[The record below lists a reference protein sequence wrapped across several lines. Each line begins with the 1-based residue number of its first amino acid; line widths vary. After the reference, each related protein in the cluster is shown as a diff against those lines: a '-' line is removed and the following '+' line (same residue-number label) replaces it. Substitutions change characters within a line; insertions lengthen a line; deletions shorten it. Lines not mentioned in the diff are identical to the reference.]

1 MKALR
6 KSFLILLSLMLF
18 LSVGLFLAAC
28 GDDGEGENPGGNGE
42 QTAKDVAYTV
52 DVYLE
57 GEGGSYARS
66 AEHSSSKTGKAGS
79 SVTVSPATIDGYVF
93 NASHAGTVLTK
104 TLSENAAE
112 NVFSL
117 YYDLVAAASSVEYN
131 ANAPA
136 GTSVRGSVE
145 GAAAQDGYVT
155 AADNGF
161 KIEGYRFAGW
171 STKTEGKAEY
181 QPGEQVP
188 VSGKV
193 VLYAVWDQGL
203 RDRFGG
209 TDLIY
214 LLSSEEG
221 VAVLERGGVEFRGE
235 YQGDGFTF
243 KNDAGETVLEGKL
256 FGTTFNYRRPEIEG
270 SYQFYNFYM
279 PRTEDEERLDPTE
292 TLTVDE
298 YGSATHVYQ
307 DEQGK
312 TVRQTG
318 SIIYNAP
325 TDEYLFTDTEG
336 NGFVYALGV
345 LPGDDAMSTEDDIP
359 VFCATY
365 GEGGSYQQFLT
376 ADGASGNLGGAQ
388 LILDGY
394 GSAILDYDWYTG
406 GYYVEN
412 VYDNGGGLLMY
423 KIVAVFLDEFGVYA
437 PVGTNYTVYCYTL
450 PLNNG
455 VYGFVQA
462 RSERGEYES
471 ASGKLVLDGFGVL
484 PDSAVYTDATG
495 NQQSG
500 TYTISSSP
508 RLTGTIITINLTE
521 ASGRPTGKTAQFLV
535 NSEGFQPLSGT
546 DKDEYKEYIW
556 LNNGVL
562 DFSPLLVLYDE
573 DYTEGGVSGKRAEY
587 WCYRDSKTET
597 LELAANGYVTEEALE
612 GGNHPVM
619 YTWHKT
625 GSVEGFESMVANE
638 LKFMLDATVDSNYLT
653 RNVYIVFERDGEKL
667 YSVLTDSEDSG
678 AEIWYQSVGVNTLG
692 SLYIDQD
699 GNHYAG
705 GFTVDTQGYYFGTVG
720 LFIYYDETGMY
731 HIIYSD
737 LQLGTAGN
745 PVSFTVLPENGADE
759 VGMLLISDD
768 GSMQTDATM
777 LLRGNDQA
785 LYSASGDFLNAGA
798 FVRGRLEYAGE
809 TALGDTI
816 WAFVTDA
823 GVEQFKLIYDYDQF
837 VEYGM
842 VTDIIVYHRYN
853 ARVAGTYTSASGE
866 LTLDGYR
873 GASYKGADDT
883 ELSGYYHL
891 SSDGT
896 VVYLSAFTGEEL
908 VFQLDGKSFT
918 ALDGLY
924 GEQRLYRHNTEYT
937 LKFDG
942 KGNVEAKAGNLS
954 VGVGFYNF
962 LNEEKTEV
970 EVVID
975 LGFEGTEVIIL
986 HFGSGGISER
996 AEEGKVYISDNWG
1009 VLILDGYGQATY
1021 YYEQGTG
1028 SATGHVTH
1036 IDRADGFIMIR
1047 YDESLTDQYFVIEDV
1062 RGSEYGRFSAPEY
1075 LRANLI
1081 YFSEGLKVIAYGN
1094 DGMAQI
1100 DNSIGC
1106 YNIKDGKAKVYIMNA
1121 QTGGYDTHV
1130 YPAPTGDKTYLVGEE
1145 MFYLFTGANG
1155 GRVTLTGTIRIGT
1168 EGFEDVEGVTLSF
1181 TISSSS
1187 LDGVDATLS
1196 VEGQSYSLLLTN
1208 HYIDPDTKRV
1218 VIGTALFDQKTYE
1231 YYPIEV
1237 HYIPSYIEGA
1247 EAVATF
1253 SAKGDI
1259 STTLVDYSDAQAHET
1274 HPERG
1279 ISTLTESYVGFGPFT
1294 LSERKLSGTLYC
1306 GSVTLTFSGADI
1318 VEIYASPSENLYR
1331 YLAEFDFEDDHYAI
1345 IYEKEI
1351 DGYYTLYQVVKYD
1364 KMDAGNGYT
1373 VGVGRYFYSNEGYTF
1388 VVDYKAGNLSSVQLY
1403 KDGKILSAFNTL
1415 TNPRDNTAWMLL
1427 SDVDDT
1433 HVGYFFT
1440 VTMSDSGEPTA
1451 ATVKEYT
1458 LVQGLTGE
1466 DASDSA
1472 YANFFIDKTTGEIK
1486 LVAFM
1491 SYVDGV
1497 ITFMDIES
1505 VEVSPE
1511 NEYQFTVVDTHGQEF
1526 TVTVVCDEESG
1537 EPLEDG
1543 AGQWLIVVT

>member
-6 KSFLILLSLMLF
+6 KSLIWILCLMLF

-42 QTAKDVAYTV
+42 DPEKDVAYTV

-66 AEHSSSKTGKAGS
+66 AEHSSSATGKAGR
-79 SVTVSPATIDGYVF
+79 SVTVNPATIDGYVF
-93 NASHAGTVLTK
+93 NASHEGTVLTK

-117 YYDLVAAASSVEYN
+117 YYDLDAAASSVEYN

-136 GTSVRGSVE
+136 GTSVRGSVD
-145 GAAAQDGYVT
+145 GASAQDGYVT
-155 AADNGF
+155 AAENGF
-161 KIEGYRFAGW
+161 KISGYRFAGW

-188 VSGKV
+188 VKGKV

-214 LLSSEEG
+214 LLSSEER

-235 YQGDGFTF
+235 YQGDTFTF

-256 FGTTFNYRRPEIEG
+256 FGTTFNYRRPEIQG
-270 SYQFYNFYM
+270 TYQFYNFYM
-279 PRTEDEERLDPTE
+279 PKSEDEERLDPDE

-298 YGSATHVYQ
+298 YGSATHVYE
-307 DEQGK
+307 DEQGR

-336 NGFVYALGV
+336 NGFVYALSV
-345 LPGDDAMSTEDDIP
+345 YPGEDLMSTEDDIP

-365 GEGGSYQQFLT
+365 GEGGAYQQFLT
-376 ADGASGNLGGAQ
+376 ADGASGNLGGMQ

-394 GSAILDYDWYTG
+394 GGAILDYDWYTG

-412 VYDNGGGLLMY
+412 VYDNGAGLLMY
-423 KIVAVFLDEFGVYA
+423 RIVAVFLDEFGIYA
-437 PVGTNYTVYCYTL
+437 PAGTNYTVYCYTL

-462 RSERGEYES
+462 RSERGEFES
-471 ASGKLVLDGFGVL
+471 ESGKLVLDGYGIL
-484 PDSAVYTDATG
+484 PDSAVYTDADG
-495 NQQSG
+495 RQQSG
-500 TYTISSSP
+500 TYTTSSSP

-521 ASGRPTGKTAQFLV
+521 ESGRPTGRTLQFLV
-535 NSEGFQPLSGT
+535 SGDGFETLDRTGE
-546 DKDEYKEYIW
+546 DDYKEYIW
-556 LNNGVL
+556 LNDGVL
-562 DFSPLLVLYDE
+562 DFSPLLVLYNR
-573 DYTEGGVSGKRAEY
+573 DYTEGGVSGKYAEY

-597 LELAANGYVTEEALE
+597 LELAAKGYVTDEALK
-612 GGNHPVM
+612 GGNSPVM
-619 YTWHKT
+619 RTWHKT
-625 GSVEGFESMVANE
+625 ESEAGFEDMVAGE

-653 RNVYIVFERDGEKL
+653 RDVYFVFERNGEKL
-667 YSVLTDSEDSG
+667 YSVLMDSENSG
-678 AEIWYQSVGVNTLG
+678 AQIWYQSVGINTLG
-692 SLYIDQD
+692 SLYIDKD
-699 GNHYAG
+699 GNYYAG
-705 GFTVDTQGYYFGTVG
+705 GFTVDKSNYYFGTVG

-737 LQLGTAGN
+737 LRLDTAGN

-759 VGMLLISDD
+759 IGMLLMSDD

-785 LYSASGDFLNAGA
+785 LYSAAGDFMNAGA
-798 FVRGRLEYAGE
+798 FVRGKLEYVGE
-809 TALGDTI
+809 TDLGDAI

-823 GVEQFKLIYDYDQF
+823 GVEQFKLIYYYDEF
-837 VEYGM
+837 VEMGM
-842 VTDIIVYHRYN
+842 VTEIILYHRYN
-853 ARVAGTYTSASGE
+853 ANVAGTYTSVSGE

-873 GASYKGADDT
+873 GASYTPAGGAKIT
-883 ELSGYYHL
+883 GYYHL

-896 VVYLSAFTGEEL
+896 AVYLSAFTGEEQ
-908 VFQLDGKSFT
+908 VFKLDGKSFT

-924 GEQRLYRHNTEYT
+924 GEQKLYRHNTEYT

-942 KGNVEAKAGNLS
+942 MGNVEAKAGNQS

-975 LGFEGTEVIIL
+975 LGFNGTEVIVL
-986 HFGSGGISER
+986 HFGGGGISER
-996 AEEGKVYISDNWG
+996 TEEGKIYISDKWG
-1009 VLILDGYGQATY
+1009 ILILDGYGQATY

-1028 SATGHVTH
+1028 SATGHVTY
-1036 IDRADGFIMIR
+1036 IDRKDGFIMIR

-1062 RGSEYGRFSAPEY
+1062 RGSEYGKFSAPAY
-1075 LRANLI
+1075 LGSNLI
-1081 YFSEGLKVIAYGN
+1081 YFSEGLKVIAYGT
-1094 DGMAQI
+1094 DGLAQV
-1100 DNSIGC
+1100 DNSVGC
-1106 YNIKDGKAKVYIMNA
+1106 YNIMNGQAKVYIMNA

-1130 YPAPTGDKTYLVGEE
+1130 YPAPTGDKTYTAEGVKY
-1145 MFYLFTGANG
+1145 YLFTGENG
-1155 GRVTLTGTIRIGT
+1155 GKVTLTGTIRIDA
-1168 EGFEDVEGVTLSF
+1168 EEFEDVEGVTLSF

-1187 LDGVDATLS
+1187 LDGVEATLE
-1196 VEGQSYSLLLTN
+1196 VEEQSYSLLLTN

-1218 VIGTALFDQKTYE
+1218 TIGTALFDQKTYE

-1237 HYIPSYIEGA
+1237 HYIPSYIEG
-1247 EAVATF
+1247 ETAVATF
-1253 SAKGDI
+1253 SAEGDI
-1259 STTLVDYSDAQAHET
+1259 STTLVDYSDAEAHET

-1318 VEIYASPSENLYR
+1318 VEIYASPAENLYR
-1331 YLAEFDFEDDHYAI
+1331 YLAEFDFEGDHYAV

-1364 KMDAGNGYT
+1364 KFETDGYT

-1388 VVDYKAGNLSSVQLY
+1388 VVDYKKGDLSSVQLY
-1403 KDGKILSAFNTL
+1403 KDNKILSAFNTL

-1427 SDVDDT
+1427 SDVDNT
-1433 HVGYFFT
+1433 HVGYFFN
-1440 VTMSDSGEPTA
+1440 VTMDDAGEPTA
-1451 ATVKEYT
+1451 ATVKEYD
-1458 LVQGLTGE
+1458 LVQGLTGAE
-1466 DASDSA
+1466 VSDSA
-1472 YANFFIDKTTGEIK
+1472 YANFFIDKVTKEIK

-1511 NEYQFTVVDTHGQEF
+1511 NKYQFTVTDMDGQEF

-1537 EPLEDG
+1537 EPLTDG
-1543 AGQWLIVVT
+1543 EGQWLIVVT